1 MGKEYSMCTGN
12 PRSLFTI
19 FIFFCFQIVVYGQQD
34 SLAATTNK
42 ELVVGVYSQP
52 PYVIKGQNG
61 SWDGISIKL
70 WRGIAEDMDLNY
82 RFTEVERE
90 TPIDGLQ
97 QGADIILTGKVTAE
111 AENLVDFSHIYH
123 TADLGLA
130 KPQTANLSAIVK
142 AFFSERFWYI
152 AGSLSVLLLIVGA
165 IIYFLERKQNED
177 QFGGDR
183 SVVKGI
189 GSGFWWAGVT
199 MTTIGYGDKAPQTF
213 FGRAVALIWMLVAM
227 GVTAVLTASLV
238 SAVMG
243 GSGKNKVSV
252 PNDLRNMKIAAVE
265 NSPAA
270 EYLNTERVSY
280 QSFPDIQTA
289 LEAANKND
297 MDAVLH
303 SVPVMR
309 YQINNDTD
317 ISLQVQS
324 VMVDPD
330 YYALAFPAGSE
341 LREPVNLALLRIIK
355 TPLWQQELNRFIPD
369 KSSY

>member
-1 MGKEYSMCTGN
+1 MCTGN
-12 PRSLFTI
+12 LRSLFTI
-19 FIFFCFQIVVYGQQD
+19 FLLFYFQLSGYGQQD
-34 SLAATTNK
+34 SLAATTSRD
-42 ELVVGVYSQP
+42 LVVGVYSQP

-61 SWDGISIKL
+61 SWDGISIRL
-70 WRGIAEDMDLNY
+70 WRGIAEDMGLDY
-82 RFTEVERE
+82 RFTEVEGE
-90 TPIDGLQ
+90 TAIAGLQ
-97 QGADIILTGKVTAE
+97 QGTDLILTGNVTAE
-111 AENLVDFSHIYH
+111 AENQVDFSHIYH

-130 KPQTANLSAIVK
+130 KPQTTNLSAIVK

-165 IIYFLERKQNED
+165 IIYFIERNQNED

-183 SVVKGI
+183 SVAKGI

-227 GVTAVLTASLV
+227 GVTAVLTAALV

-252 PNDLRNMKIAAVE
+252 PNDLRDMKIAAVE

-270 EYLNTERVSY
+270 KYLNTERVSF
-280 QSFPDIQTA
+280 QPFPDIQKA

-297 MDAVLH
+297 LDAVLH

-309 YQINNDTD
+309 YEINNDSD
-317 ISLQVQS
+317 ISLKVQP
-324 VMVDPD
+324 VMVDPN

-355 TPLWQQELNRFIPD
+355 TPLWQQELDRFIPD